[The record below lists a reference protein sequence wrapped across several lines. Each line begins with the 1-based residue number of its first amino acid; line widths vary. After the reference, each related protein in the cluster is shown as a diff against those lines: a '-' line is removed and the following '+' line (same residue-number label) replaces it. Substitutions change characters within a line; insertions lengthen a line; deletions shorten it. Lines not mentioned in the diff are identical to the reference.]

1 MFNFIKENLVFLA
14 TMLILGGSILGLAIA
29 TDLRQKQAQ
38 INQCTLNM
46 IGGLQYP
53 MIEAQEFCRRLLD
66 E

>member
-1 MFNFIKENLVFLA
+1 MFNFIKENIGFVLV
-14 TMLILGGSILGLAIA
+14 MLILGGSILGWAIA
-29 TDLRQKQAQ
+29 VDVRLKQAQ

>member
-1 MFNFIKENLVFLA
+1 MFNFIRENLFFLA
-14 TMLILGGSILGLAIA
+14 GTLILGGSILGYAIA
-29 TDLRQKQAQ
+29 VDVRLKQAQ
-38 INQCTLNM
+38 INQCTLNV

>member
-1 MFNFIKENLVFLA
+1 MFNFIKENFLFL
-14 TMLILGGSILGLAIA
+14 TGMLILGGSILGWAIVV
-29 TDLRQKQAQ
+29 DMKHKQAQ

>member
-1 MFNFIKENLVFLA
+1 MFNFIKENLFFLA
-14 TMLILGGSILGLAIA
+14 GMLILGGSILGWAIVV
-29 TDLRQKQAQ
+29 DMKLKQAQ

>member
-1 MFNFIKENLVFLA
+1 MFNFIKENSFFLTA
-14 TMLILGGSILGLAIA
+14 MLILGGSMLGYAVAVDIRLKKS
-29 TDLRQKQAQ
+29 QV
-38 INQCTLNM
+38 NQCTLNM